1 MQFLQEGNRCAIGA
15 KVYPRIAQVIFEGI
29 FIMERRCAIGCTTA
43 FGVINCVQ
51 IGPKILYSGDVIPGA
66 GCTYFGQLFSIGSI
80 RKRDICI
87 GRVNDVI
94 GRVEVIVG

>member
-1 MQFLQEGNRCAIGA
+1 MQLLQERDRCAVGA
-15 KVYPRIAQVIFEGI
+15 EVYPGIAQVIFEGV
-29 FIMERRCAIGCTTA
+29 FIMERRSAIGCTTA

-51 IGPKILYSGDVIPGA
+51 ISSKILYAGDVIPGA
-66 GCTYFGQLFSIGSI
+66 GCTCFGQLFSIGSV
-80 RKRDICI
+80 RERDICI